1 MATVIARAVARRS
14 TMLLWLAA
22 CAAAC
27 ALAAYGGWI
36 AAERRPR
43 AAAED
48 VGPRLALDPAL
59 FGHRRTAEVRF
70 SLEPTPPAATPP
82 LLSGETRGVYAFFDL
97 PPDINL
103 ADVDAAWWWNG
114 EERGAVNLGVLTRNE
129 ETGASIRA
137 ALVEPSGNTLG
148 PGVGEFEATY
158 AGVRIA
164 RGSFVTA
171 EQARGILAQPD
182 PPTQQT
188 TVRNLVT
195 AGGVDDQGR
204 PQGPT
209 TSFDGSEKIW
219 AVFEYQGADAG
230 AAFVV
235 RWYCEGKE
243 LPPARTEVTVQGEA
257 GIAHAWIGAAP
268 GQALPPADYEVT
280 VSYGA
285 ADTVLAQ
292 AEFRVRGGPGARP
305 PAAHQP

>member
-1 MATVIARAVARRS
+1 MVSVIARAVARRS
-14 TMLLWLAA
+14 RALLWLAA

-36 AAERRPR
+36 TAERRPR
-43 AAAED
+43 GAEED
-48 VGPRLALDPAL
+48 AGPGLAVDPAV
-59 FGHRRTAEVRF
+59 FGHRRTEEVRF
-70 SLEPTPPAATPP
+70 NLEPTPPAATPP

-103 ADVDAAWWWNG
+103 ADVQAAWWWNG
-114 EERGAVNLGVLTRNE
+114 EERGAVNLGVLTRDE

-137 ALVEPSGNTLG
+137 ALVEPSGDTLG
-148 PGVGEFEATY
+148 PGVGEFEATH

-171 EQARGILAQPD
+171 EQAGGILAQPA

-204 PQGPT
+204 PQGPAT
-209 TSFDGSEKIW
+209 GFDGNEKIW
-219 AVFEYQGADAG
+219 VVFEYRGADAG

-235 RWYCEGKE
+235 RWYCEGHE
-243 LPPARTEVTVQGEA
+243 LPPARKDVTVQGEA

-268 GQALPPADYEVT
+268 GQALPPAEYEVT

-285 ADTVLAQ
+285 ADTVLGQ
-292 AEFRVRGGPGARP
+292 ARFRVREGAGDRP
-305 PAAHQP
+305 PAAPQP